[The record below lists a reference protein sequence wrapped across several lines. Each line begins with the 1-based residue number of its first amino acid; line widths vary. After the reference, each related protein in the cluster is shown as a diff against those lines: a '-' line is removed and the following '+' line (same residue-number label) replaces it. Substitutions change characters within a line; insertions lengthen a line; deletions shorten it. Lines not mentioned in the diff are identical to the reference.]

1 MVSMCSVHFR
11 IVFVSR
17 GEVTRA
23 EARTSSRISG
33 IFSFG
38 LVMYEAFTGQRAF
51 DGESLE
57 SIIGRILEAEPKPV
71 TELKPVTPIYTV
83 SGE

>member
-1 MVSMCSVHFR
+1 
-11 IVFVSR
+11 
-17 GEVTRA
+17 
-23 EARTSSRISG
+23 
-33 IFSFG
+33 
-38 LVMYEAFTGQRAF
+38 MYEALTGQRAF
-51 DGESLE
+51 DYESLE

>member
-1 MVSMCSVHFR
+1 MER
-11 IVFVSR
+11 K
-17 GEVTRA
+17 ETD
-23 EARTSSRISG
+23 ARTD

-38 LVMYEAFTGQRAF
+38 LVMYEGLTGQRAF
-51 DGESLE
+51 YGESLE